1 MSRHNKRGRKA
12 ASDSEAQ
19 LLADQRKPDLSIA
32 TAPTE
37 TPGYEVLGEV
47 GRGYY
52 TQFYRCRH
60 DWTTADLVLIC
71 RAARAQEL
79 ILQLELQVMG
89 QPALMPNGKANPI
102 FAMIDAQVR
111 VVQTHLRDAGL
122 RSRDSAPESDAGRN
136 GVRNTPHQPATTT
149 GKRTGNGANFDD
161 WMGSNELH

>member
-1 MSRHNKRGRKA
+1 MSKQNRRGRKD
-12 ASDSEAQ
+12 ASDSEAA
-19 LLADQRKPDLSIA
+19 LLAEQRKADLSVA
-32 TAPTE
+32 TAPTD
-37 TPGYEVLGEV
+37 TPGYQVLGEV
-47 GRGYY
+47 GRGYF

-79 ILQLELQVMG
+79 ILLLELQAMG

-111 VVQTHLRDAGL
+111 IVQTHLRDAGL
-122 RSRDSAPESDAGRN
+122 RNRDSAPESEAGRH
-136 GVRNTPHQPATTT
+136 GVCNTPHRPASSASTT
-149 GKRTGNGANFDD
+149 GTSTGFDD